1 MCAQTEKEER
11 RQIIDIYLQ
20 RLQALLLVQVN
31 WHLLTRRKRQGFL
44 SLEIK
49 SSSVFFKSS
58 ERGSKRT
65 NKGTKRLA
73 LITFLFSSNVPNF
86 VSKISK

>member
-31 WHLLTRRKRQGFL
+31 
-44 SLEIK
+44 
-49 SSSVFFKSS
+49 
-58 ERGSKRT
+58 
-65 NKGTKRLA
+65 
-73 LITFLFSSNVPNF
+73 
-86 VSKISK
+86 

>member
-1 MCAQTEKEER
+1 MMCAQTEKEER

-44 SLEIK
+44 
-49 SSSVFFKSS
+49 
-58 ERGSKRT
+58 
-65 NKGTKRLA
+65 
-73 LITFLFSSNVPNF
+73 
-86 VSKISK
+86 